1 MKKLII
7 KDISGSINFLF
18 NNKYLIKTLK
28 SEDIIDNE
36 QKTNV
41 YITDIENWIETLF
54 GTYDVFESYEIPS
67 YEHMIDMFSFIISYF
82 SDKNINE
89 LYLSYFGGLEQI
101 NSECRDLFKVL
112 GFKIPRKKK
121 EYLIYKY

>member
-54 GTYDVFESYEIPS
+54 GTYDVFESYAIPS

-82 SDKNINE
+82 SDKNVNE
-89 LYLSYFGGLEQI
+89 LYLSYFGGLRQI
-101 NSECRDLFKVL
+101 NSEYRDLFKVL

-121 EYLIYKY
+121 EYLRYKY